1 MTKQH
6 FLLSLR
12 DRLSALPQNTVEEQ
26 LHFYNEMIEDRM
38 EDGLSEDEAVRA
50 IGLVDEIA
58 TQIIAHTPS
67 LKPVKQNLRPK
78 KHLKA
83 WEIVLL
89 VLSAPI
95 WLSLLIAALAVA
107 LSLYA
112 SLWAVV
118 GSLWAA
124 FGSLIACGIGG
135 VLAGT
140 IFAFQNHVW
149 QGLAVIGGGLT
160 CAGLGILLFFGCKA
174 ATDATVQLT
183 KATVKSI
190 KRCFGRKEVT
200 A

>member
-1 MTKQH
+1 MMKQQ

-12 DRLSALPQNTVEEQ
+12 ERLSALPQDALEER
-26 LHFYNEMIEDRM
+26 LRFYDEIIEDRM
-38 EDGLSEDEAVRA
+38 DDGLAEEEAVAA
-50 IGLVDEIA
+50 IGSVDDLAAQSIA
-58 TQIIAHTPS
+58 DTPL
-67 LKPVKQNLRPK
+67 LKLVKQNLKPK

-89 VLSAPI
+89 VLGSPL

-174 ATDATVQLT
+174 ATDVTVRLA